1 MDSKKPKIERHE
13 FASLSDLLKDNE
25 RWESKHPGGE
35 ASRQPKQHDFNDTNT
50 YEETLELTQKGW
62 KYGAD
67 RVNALRTTLDTA
79 VQTLVAA
86 KAATVMYDV
95 DGDWVDIGR
104 LVTGEPEC
112 CGSWDTQGDDAKN
125 KVVRIVAN
133 VSVSWMVKQE
143 TIFARGAACLAAVD
157 ILESLGKR
165 VELWVSVGLNDY
177 RHGRVDTHLIAKPAG
192 QPVDTDRLAFVL
204 CHADMF
210 RRILFAHMEIN
221 DHDPSRCVPTPVFR
235 DEDAIFLPELRTGK
249 VPTHEENIQQVIKI
263 CEMAGIVFADED
275 IAGLVRRVI

>member
-1 MDSKKPKIERHE
+1 MKTKIERHE
-13 FASLSDLLKDNE
+13 FVALSDLLKDNE
-25 RWESKHPGGE
+25 RWSDCHPGGE
-35 ASRQPKQHDFNDTNT
+35 ASRQPKQRDFNDTNT
-50 YEETLELTQKGW
+50 YEETIALTKTGW
-62 KYGAD
+62 KRGAD
-67 RVNALRTTLDTA
+67 RVNALRTELDTA

-86 KAATVMYDV
+86 KSATVAYDV

-104 LVTGEPEC
+104 LVAGEPEC
-112 CGSWDTQGDDAKN
+112 CGSWDAQGEDAKN
-125 KVVRIVAN
+125 KVVKVIAN

-157 ILESLGKR
+157 ILESLGRR
-165 VELWVSVGLNDY
+165 VELWVSIGLNDY
-177 RHGRVDTHLIAKPAG
+177 SNGLCETHVLAKPAG

-221 DHDPSRCVPTPVFR
+221 KHDPSRCVPTPVKSE
-235 DEDAIFLPELRTGK
+235 DEAIILPELKTGR
-249 VPTHEENIQQVIKI
+249 VPTHSENIQQVIKI
-263 CEMAGIVFADED
+263 CEMAGIVFTDED